1 MRGYRNKIL
10 IGIVTLVV
18 LAVAF
23 LYDAGAG
30 VVQKT
35 SNAITQ
41 ENIEKLTNEPSV
53 TPEQKDE
60 IAELPKQSEEPIVS
74 KEPEAAPNTEQI
86 KSSEAPPAVSDQKN
100 ETVSESSPAPTSEAT
115 QKVDSQSI
123 SEVADSTSTLTPT
136 PEAVTSPI
144 PSEVPDELTCTV
156 SIRCN
161 TILDNLS
168 KLDSDK
174 VKIIPADGVI
184 LAEQTVTFEEGENVF
199 DVLMRVTKDH
209 KIHMEYM
216 STPIY
221 KSAYIEGIANIYE
234 FDCGELSGWQYRVNG
249 VFPSYGCSRYTL
261 VPGDKIEW
269 VYTCDLGKDVGGYQD
284 LSEE

>member
-10 IGIVTLVV
+10 MGITVLVV
-18 LAVAF
+18 LVVAF
-23 LYDAGAG
+23 LFDSGSD

-35 SNAITQ
+35 STAVTQ
-41 ENIEKLTNEPSV
+41 ENIEKPTNEPV
-53 TPEQKDE
+53 AIPGQEGE
-60 IAELPKQSEEPIVS
+60 IAEAPKQSEEPVVS
-74 KEPEAAPNTEQI
+74 EKPEAAH
-86 KSSEAPPAVSDQKN
+86 
-100 ETVSESSPAPTSEAT
+100 
-115 QKVDSQSI
+115 
-123 SEVADSTSTLTPT
+123 
-136 PEAVTSPI
+136 EAVTSSIQP
-144 PSEVPDELTCTV
+144 EVTDELTCTV

-234 FDCGELSGWQYRVNG
+234 FDCGELSGWQYKVNG